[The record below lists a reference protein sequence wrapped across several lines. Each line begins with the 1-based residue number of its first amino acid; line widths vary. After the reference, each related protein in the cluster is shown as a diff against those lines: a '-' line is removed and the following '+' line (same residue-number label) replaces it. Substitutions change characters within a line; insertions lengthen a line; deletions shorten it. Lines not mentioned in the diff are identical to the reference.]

1 MLFELSDELINY
13 PIEQETN
20 VIDCITNVLIGYYE
34 GNHLLM
40 SSESFCEKFKIKIID
55 NRAKRALFYLEK
67 HLSYSYDVNWHAKV
81 VLNDA
86 DPKKHEI
93 NLDFFNKTSAIQP
106 TRVIGEHLNDAYFYY
121 YIMCSMI
128 NINDIVENTS
138 YIPDLGGGSSSIDK
152 IEQLYNNSDSINLG
166 IFDSDKKHPSDNNKD
181 RMSEKISKKF
191 RNKKTNVGIETINVL
206 EVENLIPLSFILKL
220 YKDKK
225 TIFNKIKS
233 ECPEFLNFYDFKEGV
248 CYNCNANDQK
258 YNEKIKDWY
267 NTIYKGKKD
276 FDTFIK
282 KEKPKSK
289 GEPICVFPKVG
300 KNILKS
306 FIEQAYLKP
315 PKRIK
320 PGLFDNE
327 PRLINEWNRIAKIM
341 YTYTCSR
348 KNDPINLL

>member
-13 PIEQETN
+13 PIEKEID

-40 SSESFCEKFKIKIID
+40 SSESFCEMFKNKILD
-55 NRAKRALFYLEK
+55 DRAKRALFYLEN

-93 NLDFFNKTSAIQP
+93 NLDFFSKTSAIQP

-128 NINDIVENTS
+128 DINDIVENSS

-152 IEQLYNNSDSINLG
+152 LEQFFNNSDSINLG
-166 IFDSDKKHPSDNNKD
+166 IFDSDKKYPSDNNKD
-181 RMSEKISKKF
+181 RMAEKIWKRF
-191 RNKKTNVGIETINVL
+191 RNKKMNVGIEVINVL
-206 EVENLIPLSFILKL
+206 EVENLIPLSFILEL
-220 YKDKK
+220 HKDMKNLLNRIK
-225 TIFNKIKS
+225 T
-233 ECPEFLNFYDFKEGV
+233 ECPELLNYYDFKEGIY
-248 CYNCNANDQK
+248 YNCNADDQK
-258 YNEKIKDWY
+258 YNETIKDWY
-267 NTIYKGKKD
+267 NTTYKGKED
-276 FDTFIK
+276 FDEFIK
-282 KEKPKSK
+282 KGKSK
-289 GEPICVFPKVG
+289 GEPICVFPNIG
-300 KNILKS
+300 KGILKS
-306 FIEQAYLKP
+306 FVEQSNVKH

-320 PGLFDNE
+320 LGLFDNE
-327 PRLINEWNRIAKIM
+327 SRLLSEWNRIAKIM

-348 KNDPINLL
+348 KKDPINPL